1 MDLVHALGD
10 IGGYGM
16 AMPWLWHGY
25 RCCGLWGSMGY
36 GPTPFRNVKVLDKKN
51 PSYSLHVPL
60 YDSPLH
66 FELFVPSAAW
76 LQLAAAA
83 HAPRTER
90 CKERETWNMFRTY
103 LEHTATM
110 RAIQPLV
117 IHFIDQSLPANDF
130 NAYCICNFLCALP
143 FGATWIVGN
152 RWSSVIICYITYIW
166 CILTKYIYIYTW
178 LHPWN

>member
-16 AMPWLWHGY
+16 AMDAVGY
-25 RCCGLWGSMGY
+25 GDLWGTDPLLLEMWKSWI
-36 GPTPFRNVKVLDKKN
+36 KN

-110 RAIQPLV
+110 RAIQPSV
-117 IHFIDQSLPANDF
+117 IHFIDQYLPANDF
-130 NAYCICNFLCALP
+130 NAYCICIFLCALP
-143 FGATWIVGN
+143 FDATWIVGN
-152 RWSSVIICYITYIW
+152 RWSSVIICYHGISWLIYYI
-166 CILTKYIYIYTW
+166 CVYSVTMYFD
-178 LHPWN
+178 